1 MCDICPGFYFSWII
15 NNFNHLLYAKY
26 SGHIEIAQEVFILV
40 WVADIETIWTLKL
53 WVWRE
58 EIKNLQK
65 GDHFVSNE
73 GRDYSKCT
81 FNYIRLIFIQRVFRN
96 SIRTLLGKWVYYL
109 LLYNKLPQY
118 VVGVTHYFSC
128 RIRW

>member
-15 NNFNHLLYAKY
+15 NSFNHLLYAKY
-26 SGHIEIAQEVFILV
+26 SGDIEMAQEVFILV

-58 EIKNLQK
+58 EMKNLQR
-65 GDHFVSNE
+65 GDYLVSNE

-81 FNYIRLIFIQRVFRN
+81 FNYIRLWFLFRGYLGIVLGNYLGNKFIICCCIT
-96 SIRTLLGKWVYYL
+96 SY
-109 LLYNKLPQY
+109 P
-118 VVGVTHYFSC
+118 SM
-128 RIRW
+128 